1 MAPHFRSLVV
11 FAWIVTVAV
20 SGGCDVSGKY
30 PPVAV
35 DPAPPAVEGAMV
47 PTPQFVHW
55 DQFPVDTQVT
65 RRKTVTN
72 PDGSITVTTTQRL
85 IEKTDKKITVQQQ
98 KMVDRPE
105 GRTEFPAQDLVF
117 AAAFRLPPNLTEEQF
132 ALPALKAKST
142 GRETIEVAG
151 QTYDAEVFEWEEANE
166 AGPMPIKIWRSNAVP
181 GQILREEMLTQSI
194 NQVSTEEVVEFTI
207 PTSDSTSP

>member
-1 MAPHFRSLVV
+1 MAPHFRSLVA
-11 FAWIVTVAV
+11 FAWTVTVALC
-20 SGGCDVSGKY
+20 GGCDVSGKY
-30 PPVAV
+30 PPVVV

-55 DQFPVDTQVT
+55 DQFPVETHVT

-98 KMVDRPE
+98 KTVERPE
-105 GRTEFPAQDLVF
+105 GRTEFSAQDLVF
-117 AAAFRLPPNLTEEQF
+117 AASFRLPPNLTEEQF
-132 ALPALKAKST
+132 ALPALKAKLT

-151 QTYDAEVFEWEEANE
+151 QTYDAEVFEWEEVNE

-181 GQILREEMLTQSI
+181 GQILREEMLI
-194 NQVSTEEVVEFTI
+194 RNNNQESSEEIIEIAI
-207 PTSDSTSP
+207 PTAENATQ

>member
-20 SGGCDVSGKY
+20 SGGCDVSDKY

-194 NQVSTEEVVEFTI
+194 NQESKEEVIEFVI